1 MLTFRSSVI
10 AMALLLSAAI
20 VQAGLFD
27 LDEQPTSH
35 TKSRQQYH
43 GFSVKPPSAPGWYV
57 RISEQ
62 TPVHA
67 IYRRH
72 LATKTHTFFASV
84 SFGEFDKSVQVDD
97 ALVPNFVS
105 EPERTEVLEN
115 SHQTDESRPTRCIR
129 YTIRY
134 RDKHAPNST
143 GAVLVTIDRGFVC
156 AHPTIPGA
164 GIRASFSERG
174 LEGELDSSLWSELE
188 DFLKGVHIESAP
200 GTPVA

>member
-1 MLTFRSSVI
+1 MLRSGWR
-10 AMALLLSAAI
+10 AMAITSLLAAAS
-20 VQAGLFD
+20 VQAGLFN
-27 LDEQPTSH
+27 LDEPSTTH

-43 GFSVKPPSAPGWYV
+43 GFSVSPPIGSGWYV

-62 TPVHA
+62 TPMHA
-67 IYRRH
+67 IYRRK
-72 LATKTHTFFASV
+72 LATKTHTLFAAV
-84 SFGEFDKSVQVDD
+84 SFGELDKSVPVEE
-97 ALVPNFVS
+97 ALVPSVVAD
-105 EPERTEVLEN
+105 PGRTDILEN
-115 SHQTDESRPTRCIR
+115 SHQIDESRPTRCIR

-134 RDKHAPNST
+134 LDKHAPNSD

-174 LEGELDSSLWSELE
+174 LESELDSSQWSEFE
-188 DFLKGVHIESAP
+188 DFLKSVHIESAP